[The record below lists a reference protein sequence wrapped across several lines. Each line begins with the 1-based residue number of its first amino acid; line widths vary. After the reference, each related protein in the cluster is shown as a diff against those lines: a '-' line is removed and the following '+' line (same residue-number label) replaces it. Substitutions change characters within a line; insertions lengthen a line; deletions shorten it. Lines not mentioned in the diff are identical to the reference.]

1 MEGARP
7 RGRPKKTWSVA
18 AEKDCQGQQLYKADA
33 TYHRKCRKSMKDI
46 TEVIS
51 TKQGVSK

>member
-1 MEGARP
+1 VEGARP

-46 TEVIS
+46 TEVIT
-51 TKQGVSK
+51 TKAGCE